1 MSDIWDKA
9 KSILSAVAPTLGTA
23 LGGPLGGVAGRAIA
37 SVLLGN
43 EEASD
48 EAAATAVLNATPE
61 QLLALKN
68 ADHDFQQKM
77 AALDVDLE
85 RIASAD
91 RDSARRREIE
101 TKDKMPGLLALGVFF
116 GFFGIL
122 VALMFVEM
130 PATAKDPLMI
140 MLGALG
146 ALVSQIANYFYG
158 SSSGSATKTKMLDR
172 MMPPS
177 SVKHGG

>member
-1 MSDIWDKA
+1 MSDVWQKA

-23 LGGPLGGVAGRAIA
+23 LGGPLGGMAARQLA
-37 SVLLGN
+37 SILLGDEN
-43 EEASD
+43 ASEAD
-48 EAAATAVLNATPE
+48 IADAVTRATPD
-61 QLLALKN
+61 QLLELKK
-68 ADHDFQQKM
+68 ADFAFKEKM
-77 AALDVDLE
+77 AELDVDLE

-91 RDSARRREIE
+91 RDSARNREIQ
-101 TKDKMPGLLALGVFF
+101 TKDKMPGLLALGVFV

-122 VALMFVEM
+122 TALMFVEM
-130 PATAKDPLMI
+130 PSSAKDPLMI

-172 MMPPS
+172 IMSPT
-177 SVKHGG
+177 GTTNGR